1 MRSVF
6 FVPQPGTFTGADL
19 TRLEAEAAANPGAKG
34 ALLRHLHVRRPPT
47 VTIALISCLPRT
59 STRGGVLDISPFH
72 NPRCYSVLP
81 NPQCETLRAEDNL
94 VSRILTVL

>member
-34 ALLRHLHVRRPPT
+34 ALLRHLHVRRPSHSRYCFNIMSAQDKHKRRCFRYQSFSQPT
-47 VTIALISCLPRT
+47 VLLCAAQS
-59 STRGGVLDISPFH
+59 SM
-72 NPRCYSVLP
+72 
-81 NPQCETLRAEDNL
+81 
-94 VSRILTVL
+94 